1 MNFSG
6 RNFNQVQ
13 LDMLGANQAMKMKNS
28 GKVYNKKSTLHVVGA
43 IVLFFMLLVVILVAT
58 SSEKPYVYYNGNL
71 YLDHGYQTSYTEIV
85 NLEGTEAG
93 KMTWVKGKPSELS
106 KNMETTCEAY
116 DGGTVYMIPGDKSQ
130 IIICTP
136 EFKFYRLTL
145 AQ

>member
-6 RNFNQVQ
+6 RNYNQIQ
-13 LDMLGANQAMKMKNS
+13 LDMLGANQAMQMQNS
-28 GKVYNKKSTLHVVGA
+28 GKVYNKKTTWLVIGA
-43 IVLFFMLLVVILVAT
+43 AVLFFVLLGVILAAT
-58 SSEKPYVYYNGNL
+58 SGKKPYVYYNGNL

-85 NLEGTEAG
+85 NLGGTEAG
-93 KMTWVKGKPSELS
+93 KMTWVTGKPSELS
-106 KNMETTCEAY
+106 KDLETTYEAY
-116 DGGTVYMIPGDKSQ
+116 DGGTVYRIPGDKSQ